1 MKTAAEM
8 RQQLSEKAGT
18 DEAFRQK
25 LLDDPRGTIESEFD
39 VALPAGFSVS
49 VLEDSA
55 DHAHLVIPPSS
66 LIPDSDLES
75 VSGGIDR
82 WGSRDYG
89 P

>member
-1 MKTAAEM
+1 MKSATEM

-49 VLEDSA
+49 VLEVA
-55 DHAHLVIPPSS
+55 VGDHAHLVIPPSS

-75 VSGGIDR
+75 VSGGGDP
-82 WGSRDYG
+82 WYWRD
-89 P
+89 

>member
-1 MKTAAEM
+1 MKTAIEM
-8 RQQLSEKAGT
+8 RQQLSEKAST

-49 VLEDSA
+49 VFEDTA

-66 LIPDSDLES
+66 MISQEDLTRI
-75 VSGGIDR
+75 SGG
-82 WGSRDYG
+82 GSWHD
-89 P
+89 PIH